1 MHDTTRD
8 RLTAL
13 AAVVAALVPAIA
25 VVASWLQVALTWPDQ
40 YSIGFR
46 TVMAVGLAAAAV
58 VTIEALRNHDHVLL
72 AFALAALTYSVAGLV
87 PGAAWPLGTVLFIAA
102 RVLLFVFGVLLVLRT
117 RPSTTGDTTTDTTAD
132 TTAGAAS
139 GPLHR
144 VAAWAVLVG
153 AGIWLAWTVVEPVL
167 FGFWMPPQ
175 DALTVLFAIPQTAQF
190 VAFVGALLV
199 FAPPLLRPVGHGA
212 RRLWETADV
221 R

>member
-46 TVMAVGLAAAAV
+46 AVMAVGLAAAAV
-58 VTIEALRNHDHVLL
+58 VTMQALRSHDHVLL
-72 AFALAALTYSVAGLV
+72 AFALAALMYSVAGLV

-117 RPSTTGDTTTDTTAD
+117 RSSTTADTATD

-199 FAPPLLRPVGHGA
+199 FAPPLLRPVGDGA

>member
-25 VVASWLQVALTWPDQ
+25 VVASWPQVALTWPDQ

-46 TVMAVGLAAAAV
+46 AVMAVGLAAAAV
-58 VTIEALRNHDHVLL
+58 VTIEALRSHDHVLL

-102 RVLLFVFGVLLVLRT
+102 RVLLFVFGVRLVLRT
-117 RPSTTGDTTTDTTAD
+117 RPSTTTDTTTD

-167 FGFWMPPQ
+167 FGFLMPPQ
-175 DALTVLFAIPQTAQF
+175 DALSVLFAIPQTAQF

-199 FAPPLLRPVGHGA
+199 FAPPLLRPVGDGA